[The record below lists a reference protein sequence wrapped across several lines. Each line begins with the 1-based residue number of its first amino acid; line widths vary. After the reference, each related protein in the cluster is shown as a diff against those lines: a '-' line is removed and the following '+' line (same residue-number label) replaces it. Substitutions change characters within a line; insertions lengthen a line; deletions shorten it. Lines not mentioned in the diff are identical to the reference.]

1 MLHILQ
7 IIHIDKNHLNHS
19 AAGFARLHPYL
30 SFFCLFVGMPFF
42 ILAAVFACTSAVLL
56 PLALLLGWL

>member
-30 SFFCLFVGMPFF
+30 SIFCLFVGMLFCCPSPCFW
-42 ILAAVFACTSAVLL
+42 AGCDVLMRS
-56 PLALLLGWL
+56 